1 MQSASTVSGMQTRG
15 GTKSYRKPD
24 FLNYH
29 IQENP
34 IDDMHHYSAE
44 GLLKRSFLDHIC
56 SHPSNPVMTRVC
68 LKLIFQ

>member
-15 GTKSYRKPD
+15 GTKSYRKQD

-44 GLLKRSFLDHIC
+44 GLLKTDFPGSYLLPSFQSCYDTG
-56 SHPSNPVMTRVC
+56 M
-68 LKLIFQ
+68 F